1 MYLRIE
7 SDLIMLADDC
17 EIAADNERLWA
28 KGSDN
33 PEEAKMHEE
42 AATECAEVAEVYRRM
57 AKHAREL
64 YERFGG

>member
-17 EIAADNERLWA
+17 EIAADNERVWA
-28 KGSDN
+28 RGSDDPDEAQMHLEN
-33 PEEAKMHEE
+33 AEECLEI
-42 AATECAEVAEVYRRM
+42 AEVYRRM

-64 YERFGG
+64 YEQYGG